1 MNRRVAVT
9 GLGAITPL
17 GLNVQTTWDS
27 ILRCESGIREIES
40 MDTSAFSVHI
50 GGEVRGF
57 DPKTVVAGK
66 DVNKIDRFAL
76 LALAAADEAVAD
88 AGITAETY
96 GATRTGVVI
105 GSGVG
110 GLQTVEDNLK
120 SYFDKGPRRISP
132 FVVPKMM
139 CNAASGQVSIK
150 HGFKGPN
157 FAVVTACASAN
168 HSIGE
173 GFRLIKSGFA
183 DAIVAGGSEAAITVL
198 GLGGFCSAKAL
209 SKFDGNP
216 AEACRPFSK
225 SRDGFV
231 LAEGSGVIVL
241 EDLEKAKARGAKIYG
256 VLDGYGASGDAYH
269 ITAPSEDGAGGAVAM
284 REALAEAGWNPNE
297 VDYINAHGTSTPR
310 GDMVETLVIKSVFG
324 ADAKNVAI
332 SSTKSSTGHTL
343 GAAGGIEAV
352 LSLKALHSGVIPA
365 TLNYNDPDESCDLD
379 YTPNTPREQKLNKVL
394 SNSLGFGGHN
404 SVLAFSAL

>member
-1 MNRRVAVT
+1 MSRRVAVT

-17 GLNVQTTWDS
+17 GLNVSTTWDA
-27 ILRCESGIREIES
+27 ILRCESGIGKIES
-40 MDTSAFSVHI
+40 MDTEGFSVGI
-50 GGEVRGF
+50 GGEVKGF

-66 DVNKIDRFAL
+66 DVNKVDRFAL
-76 LALAAADEAVAD
+76 LAMAAADEAVAD
-88 AGITAETY
+88 SGLTAETY

-110 GLQTVEDNLK
+110 GLKTVEDNLK
-120 SYFDKGPRRISP
+120 NYFEKGPRRISP

-173 GFRLIKSGFA
+173 GFRLIKDGFA

-209 SKFDGNP
+209 STFSGDP
-216 AEACRPFSK
+216 TEACRPFSK

-241 EDLEKAKARGAKIYG
+241 EDLEKAQARGAKIYG

-269 ITAPSEDGAGGAVAM
+269 ITAPAEDGAGGAVAM
-284 REALAEAGWNPNE
+284 REALKEAGWNTNE

-310 GDMVETLVIKSVFG
+310 GDVVETMVIKSVFG

-332 SSTKSSTGHTL
+332 SSTKSCTGHTL

-352 LSLKALHSGVIPA
+352 LTLKALHHGVIPA
-365 TLNYNDPDESCDLD
+365 TINYNDPDESCDLD
-379 YTPNTPREQKLNKVL
+379 YTPNTPKEQKLSKVL

-404 SVLAFSAL
+404 SVLAFSSI

>member
-17 GLNVQTTWDS
+17 GLNVQTTWDA

-88 AGITAETY
+88 AGITADTY

-110 GLQTVEDNLK
+110 GLKTVEDNLK
-120 SYFDKGPRRISP
+120 SYFEKGPRRISP

-173 GFRLIKSGFA
+173 GYRLIKAGFA

-209 SKFDGNP
+209 SKHAGNP
-216 AEACRPFSK
+216 AEACRPFSQ

-269 ITAPSEDGAGGAVAM
+269 ITAPSEDGAGGAMAM
-284 REALAEAGWNPNE
+284 KEALAEAGWNPGE

-310 GDMVETLVIKSVFG
+310 GDLVETLVIKSVFG
-324 ADAKNVAI
+324 HEAKNVAI
-332 SSTKSSTGHTL
+332 SSTKSCTGHTL

-352 LSLKALHSGVIPA
+352 LSLKALQAGVIPA
-365 TLNYNDPDESCDLD
+365 TINSNDPDETCDLD